1 MWKSLRIGA
10 VLALVALGSLKLAQY
25 TAARSQVERLAGT
38 LSPALRL
45 SYSGVSGALDGRV
58 ILDRPRIEV
67 MSGPAQGA
75 VIQASSAT
83 IEPTGTFWLLQRA
96 LAGDSGSPAA
106 LNVRLEGTTLSQPD
120 LDRYSSDGWFG
131 AVSLVPFD
139 SMGCGTR
146 TSFSERDYAR
156 MGLTIRPRE
165 DDIRYNYDAA
175 SHTIRADIVSTAAPF
190 STITTHLELSQFE
203 PSAWFGDALAMKSQR
218 IEQFSMTY
226 LDGGYLAKRNRFCAQ
241 LTGTNAANYAGRHLA
256 AVNAFL
262 EARGVIAG
270 DEVTSLYRKLATE
283 GGSAE
288 LSSLPEATFVPADF
302 AAYAPDDLLRQL
314 NVTLRRNTAQPI
326 LMRLGF
332 AVPVETVPSLFEVPT
347 YETGVAD
354 TAAPALAEP
363 TESVEPTT
371 ELQAPPPSPAVAKSD
386 LMPLLSVANAASVPI
401 ESAPAAVP
409 SLPIPATDELDIAP
423 AQATSPWTTVS
434 HPSVDP
440 RNAVEA
446 IPASAPAPP
455 ADSIAA
461 LVWRPP
467 TIERLPE
474 KTASTSDYVSIP
486 AASLG
491 AYRGAR
497 VRLLTA
503 GGKIVDGRVQQVEGA
518 DVVIQIRRDGGV
530 AQVRI
535 PQSGIRDARIRR
547 ATLP

>member
-10 VLALVALGSLKLAQY
+10 VLALLALGSLKLAQY
-25 TAARSQVERLAGT
+25 TAARSQVERLAAT
-38 LSPALRL
+38 LAPSLRL

-58 ILDRPRIEV
+58 ILDRPRLEV
-67 MSGPAQGA
+67 VSGPALGA
-75 VIQASSAT
+75 IVKASSAT
-83 IEPTGTFWLLQRA
+83 IEPASTFWLLRRA
-96 LAGDSGSPAA
+96 LAGDSGAPSA
-106 LNVRLEGTTLSQPD
+106 LNVRLEGTTLSQPT
-120 LDRYSSDGWFG
+120 LDRYSADGWFG

-139 SMGCGTR
+139 SMGCGTHA
-146 TSFSERDYAR
+146 SFSERDYAR

-165 DDIRYNYDAA
+165 DDIRYSYDAA
-175 SHTIRADIVSTAAPF
+175 SHTMRADIVSTSAPF

-203 PSAWFGDALAMKSQR
+203 PMAWFGDARAMKSQR
-218 IEQFSMTY
+218 IEQFAMTY

-270 DEVTSLYRKLATE
+270 DEVTSLYRKIVTE

-332 AVPVETVPSLFEVPT
+332 VAPVETAPSLIEIPT
-347 YETGVAD
+347 YETSIAD
-354 TAAPALAEP
+354 TAEPVAAEP
-363 TESVEPTT
+363 AESTEPAPDVQTT
-371 ELQAPPPSPAVAKSD
+371 PPSAEPAKSD
-386 LMPLLSVANAASVPI
+386 LLPLLSVANAASVPI
-401 ESAPAAVP
+401 ESAPTPVP
-409 SLPIPATDELDIAP
+409 SLPIPTSDELGIAP
-423 AQATSPWTTVS
+423 AQAISPWTTVS
-434 HPSVDP
+434 HPSIDP

-446 IPASAPAPP
+446 IPASAPAPA

-474 KTASTSDYVSIP
+474 KGASTSEYVSIP
-486 AASLG
+486 ATSLG

>member
-10 VLALVALGSLKLAQY
+10 VLALLALGSLKLAQT
-25 TAARSQVERLAGT
+25 TAARSQVERLVGT
-38 LSPALRL
+38 VSPSLRL
-45 SYSGVSGALDGRV
+45 SYSGVTGALDGRV

-67 MSGPAQGA
+67 LSGPALGA
-75 VIQASSAT
+75 VVKASSAT
-83 IEPTGTFWLLQRA
+83 IEPAGTFWLLRRA
-96 LAGDSGSPAA
+96 LAGDSAAPAS
-106 LNVRLEGTTLSQPD
+106 LNVRLEGTTLSQAT
-120 LDRYSSDGWFG
+120 LDRYSADGWFG

-139 SMGCGTR
+139 SMGCGTHA
-146 TSFSERDYAR
+146 SFSERDYAR

-165 DDIRYNYDAA
+165 DEIRYSYDAA
-175 SHTIRADIVSTAAPF
+175 SHTMRADIVSTAAPF

-203 PSAWFGDALAMKSQR
+203 PMAWFGDARAMKAQR
-218 IEQFSMTY
+218 IEQFAMTY

-241 LTGTNAANYAGRHLA
+241 LTSTNAANYAGRHLA
-256 AVNAFL
+256 AVSAFL

-270 DEVTSLYRKLATE
+270 DEVTGLYRKLVTE

-288 LSSLPEATFVPADF
+288 LSSLPEATLVPADF

-332 AVPVETVPSLFEVPT
+332 VAPVETVPSLVEIPT
-347 YETGVAD
+347 YETSVAD
-354 TAAPALAEP
+354 TAEPASA
-363 TESVEPTT
+363 ESVEST
-371 ELQAPPPSPAVAKSD
+371 EPAPDVQATPPSSAPAKSD
-386 LMPLLSVANAASVPI
+386 LMPLISVANAASVPI
-401 ESAPAAVP
+401 ETAPAPVP
-409 SLPIPATDELDIAP
+409 SLPIPTSDELDIAP
-423 AQATSPWTTVS
+423 AQLTSPWTTVS

-446 IPASAPAPP
+446 IPASAPAPA

-474 KTASTSDYVSIP
+474 KAASTTDYVSIP
-486 AASLG
+486 ASSLG

-547 ATLP
+547 ASLP

>member
-10 VLALVALGSLKLAQY
+10 VLALLALGALKLAQT

-38 LSPALRL
+38 LSPSLRL
-45 SYSGVSGALDGRV
+45 SYSGITGALDGRV
-58 ILDRPRIEV
+58 ILDRPRLEV
-67 MSGPAQGA
+67 LSGPALGA
-75 VIQASSAT
+75 VVKANSAT
-83 IEPTGTFWLLQRA
+83 IEPAGTFWLLRRA
-96 LAGDSGSPAA
+96 LAGDSAAPAA
-106 LNVRLEGTTLSQPD
+106 LNVRLEGTTLSQAT
-120 LDRYSSDGWFG
+120 LDRYSADGWFG

-139 SMGCGTR
+139 SMGCGTS

-165 DDIRYNYDAA
+165 DDIRYSYDAA
-175 SHTIRADIVSTAAPF
+175 SHTMRADIVSTSAPF

-203 PSAWFGDALAMKSQR
+203 PMAWFGDARAMKSQR
-218 IEQFSMTY
+218 IEQFAMTY

-270 DEVTSLYRKLATE
+270 DEVTSLYRKLVTE

-332 AVPVETVPSLFEVPT
+332 VAPVETTPSLFEIPT
-347 YETGVAD
+347 YETSVAD
-354 TAAPALAEP
+354 TAEPVSAEP
-363 TESVEPTT
+363 VESTEAAPDF
-371 ELQAPPPSPAVAKSD
+371 QATPPPSAPAKSD
-386 LMPLLSVANAASVPI
+386 LLPLLSVANAASVPI
-401 ESAPAAVP
+401 EAAPAAVP
-409 SLPIPATDELDIAP
+409 SLPIPASEVLDIAP
-423 AQATSPWTTVS
+423 AQASSPWTTVS

-446 IPASAPAPP
+446 IPASAPAPA

-486 AASLG
+486 ATSLG